1 MEYQLTASQSWME
14 TDSAYH
20 TLWYMPTDNRE
31 GENITH
37 ENKI

>member
-20 TLWYMPTDNRE
+20 TLFPTVE
-31 GENITH
+31 KASGGTEPAC
-37 ENKI
+37 